1 MLHKVKD
8 VTSHYENYKVKV
20 GNKWYFISRDTLVDA
35 VKRGGVKGTIT
46 KKRTRTW
53 IE

>member
-8 VTSHYENYKVKV
+8 IMSYYENYKVKV
-20 GNKWYFISRDTLVDA
+20 GNKWYFIDRGTLVDS
-35 VKRGGVKGTIT
+35 VKRGGVKGNII